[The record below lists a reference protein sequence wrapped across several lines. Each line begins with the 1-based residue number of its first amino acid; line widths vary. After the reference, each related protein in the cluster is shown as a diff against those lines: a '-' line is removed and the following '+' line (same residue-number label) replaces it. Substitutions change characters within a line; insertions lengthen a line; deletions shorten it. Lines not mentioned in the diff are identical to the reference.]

1 MTKKHQE
8 NNQAEAHEQPEA
20 EVLPPQEAQT
30 EAPPEGEQAAQ
41 EAAASEA
48 LTQQLQEA
56 QLKATE
62 HWEHVLRLQ
71 AELEN
76 VRRRAERDVQGAHKY
91 ALEKFVNELL
101 PVKDSLELGEAAAQ
115 VEETDLNKVRE
126 GIELTLKMMGDVMGK
141 FGVTEINPAGQPFNP
156 DLHQAMSM
164 QDVPD
169 AKPNT
174 VVTVYQKGYQLN
186 DRLVRPAMVV
196 VASSNSGSDTPP
208 GGGNGN
214 NGNNIDEMA

>member
-1 MTKKHQE
+1 MTKKTQE
-8 NNQAEAHEQPEA
+8 NNDAMEHEQPEA
-20 EVLPPQEAQT
+20 DVLPPQEAQA
-30 EAPPEGEQAAQ
+30 EPQAEGEQVQDAPAA
-41 EAAASEA
+41 EE
-48 LTQQLQEA
+48 LMQQLQEA
-56 QLKATE
+56 QAKAAE

-76 VRRRAERDVQGAHKY
+76 TRRRAERDVQSAHKY

-141 FGVTEINPAGQPFNP
+141 FGVTEINPVGRPFNP

-169 AKPNT
+169 ARPNT
-174 VVTVYQKGYQLN
+174 VITVYQKGYQLN

-196 VASSNSGSDTPP
+196 VAGANSGSDTPP

-214 NGNNIDEMA
+214 NIDEMA

>member
-1 MTKKHQE
+1 MTKKTQE
-8 NNQAEAHEQPEA
+8 NNEAVENEQPRAEVVAEEQRQAEAPEA
-20 EVLPPQEAQT
+20 EQVQEQT
-30 EAPPEGEQAAQ
+30 ATEE
-41 EAAASEA
+41 
-48 LTQQLQEA
+48 LMQQLQEA
-56 QLKATE
+56 QAKAAE

-76 VRRRAERDVQGAHKY
+76 TRRRAERDVQSAHKY

-101 PVKDSLELGEAAAQ
+101 PVKDSLEMGEAAAQ
-115 VEETDLNKVRE
+115 VEETDLAKVRE

-141 FGVTEINPAGQPFNP
+141 FGVTEVNPVGQPFNP

-196 VASSNSGSDTPP
+196 VAGANSGAETPP

-214 NGNNIDEMA
+214 NIDEMA

>member
-8 NNQAEAHEQPEA
+8 NNQAEEHEQPEA
-20 EVLPPQEAQT
+20 EVLPPQEAQA

-41 EAAASEA
+41 EAPASEA

-76 VRRRAERDVQGAHKY
+76 VRRRAERDVQSAHKY

-196 VASSNSGSDTPP
+196 VASANSGSDTPP

-214 NGNNIDEMA
+214 NIDEMA